1 MDSLKEVKIPFSTI
15 VDIVRNLSD
24 DLKNELFERVF
35 IEYDTSSL
43 SEQEK
48 KFLNEGLAEYEKGE
62 TISWQKH
69 LSFKTVSSQWL

>member
-15 VDIVRNLSD
+15 VDIVKNLSD

-35 IEYDTSSL
+35 IEYDTSPL

-62 TISWQKH
+62 TISWQNGK
-69 LSFKTVSSQWL
+69 